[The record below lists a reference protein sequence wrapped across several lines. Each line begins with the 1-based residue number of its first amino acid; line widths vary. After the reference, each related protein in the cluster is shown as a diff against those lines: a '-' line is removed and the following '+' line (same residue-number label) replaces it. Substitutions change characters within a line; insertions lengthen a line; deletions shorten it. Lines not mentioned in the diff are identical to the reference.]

1 MERKSDIRV
10 RFAPSP
16 TGLMHL
22 GNVRAALM
30 NYLFARQNNG
40 TFILRIEDTD
50 LHRNYDPGAK
60 QIIADLDWLQL
71 HFDEGPFFQSERS
84 AIYEEWRKKLENKG
98 LIYRCFCT
106 PEELER
112 KRERQIAMKQ
122 PPRYDRACLHL
133 SDEQIKQ
140 KLKDNV
146 PFIWRVKLD
155 IEKTVIVT
163 DLAHG
168 PITFELKNFF
178 DFPITRQ
185 DGTVTFMFANFVDD
199 VVMNITHV
207 FRGEDHLTNSAGQA
221 FLYEALGQPMPVFWH
236 LPILCNIEGKK
247 LSKRDFGFS
256 LGDIRKAGFI
266 SEALV
271 NYSAIIGGGSFDQE
285 IMSLEELARKFD
297 FTTVHSTGHV
307 RYDVE
312 KLRWFNHQ
320 WLQQLSAE
328 DLANRALPFLQEAYP
343 EEMETVTI
351 QQLIP
356 ILQIIKTDL
365 TTLPDVPL
373 ALSWYFNEP
382 AMTPSDFALDLQP
395 EFIVPI
401 ARLVKTLMPLLNQPD
416 EFVNQLKKE
425 AHKQE
430 IPIKYAFLYVRFAL
444 IAQPNGPSIVDVI
457 RILGPQ
463 ESALRL
469 ERADLVT
476 SQVG

>member
-1 MERKSDIRV
+1 MEKKSDVRV

-30 NYLFARQNNG
+30 NYLFAQQKNG

-60 QIIADLDWLQL
+60 QIMADLQWLNL
-71 HFDEGPFFQSERS
+71 SFDEGPFFQSERNK
-84 AIYEEWRKKLENKG
+84 IYEKYREKLEHKD

-112 KRERQIAMKQ
+112 KRERQIAMKL
-122 PPRYDRACLHL
+122 PPRYDRTCLKL
-133 SDEQIKQ
+133 SEEQIKHN
-140 KLKDNV
+140 LKDHV

-155 IEKTVIVT
+155 IEKNVVVT

-168 PITFELKNFF
+168 AITFELKNFF

-199 VVMNITHV
+199 VVMKITHV

-221 FLYEALGQPMPVFWH
+221 FLYEALEKPVPVFWH

-256 LGDIRKAGFI
+256 LGDIKRAGFLP
-266 SEALV
+266 EALV
-271 NYSAIIGGGSFDQE
+271 NYLAVIGGGTFVEE
-285 IMSLEELARKFD
+285 IMSLDQLARGFD
-297 FTTVHSTGHV
+297 FTHIHSTGHV

-320 WLQQLSAE
+320 WVIQLDPRE
-328 DLANRALPFLQEAYP
+328 LVERALPFLHDVYP
-343 EEMETVTI
+343 EEMETVDKKVLTK
-351 QQLIP
+351 
-356 ILQIIKTDL
+356 ILQIIKTDI
-365 TTLPDVPL
+365 TTLQDVPL
-373 ALSWYFNEP
+373 VLEWYFKEP
-382 AMTPSDFALDLQP
+382 AMAPSDFTSNIDGEYVVPLAGIIKHHKSFLENP
-395 EFIVPI
+395 E
-401 ARLVKTLMPLLNQPD
+401 A
-416 EFVNQLKKE
+416 FVEKVKKE
-425 AHKQE
+425 AAE
-430 IPIKYAFLYVRFAL
+430 RAIPSKYVFLYLRLAL
-444 IAQPNGPSIVDVI
+444 ISRAHGPSIIDLMK
-457 RILGPQ
+457 ILGIK
-463 ESALRL
+463 EVALRL
-469 ERADLVT
+469 ERADLVISRT
-476 SQVG
+476 